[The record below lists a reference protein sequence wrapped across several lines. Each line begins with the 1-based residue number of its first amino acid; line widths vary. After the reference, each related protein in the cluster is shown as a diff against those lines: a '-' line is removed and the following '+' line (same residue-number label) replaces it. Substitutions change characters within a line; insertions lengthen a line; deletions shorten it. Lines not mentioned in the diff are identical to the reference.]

1 MSRSTRLLSRAAL
14 TTLALSLSI
23 AGGAARAAGPSEAMG
38 KSATSAPAAA
48 PWVQVDSAWVRPM
61 VPGQTATGGF
71 MVLTARQALTLEGFS
86 MSRAGVPELHEMTMD
101 GHVMRMRAIPS
112 LALPAGQAV
121 VLRPGGHHLM
131 LTQLQDTLKAGDA
144 LSLTLKLRTADG
156 KAVTQT
162 VSVPVQAHMMM
173 PAAGGGAGASA
184 PMMPGAGGHHHH
196 GMAH

>member
-1 MSRSTRLLSRAAL
+1 
-14 TTLALSLSI
+14 
-23 AGGAARAAGPSEAMG
+23 
-38 KSATSAPAAA
+38 
-48 PWVQVDSAWVRPM
+48 
-61 VPGQTATGGF
+61 
-71 MVLTARQALTLEGFS
+71 
-86 MSRAGVPELHEMTMD
+86 
-101 GHVMRMRAIPS
+101 
-112 LALPAGQAV
+112 
-121 VLRPGGHHLM
+121 M

>member
-1 MSRSTRLLSRAAL
+1 MRRFFCETITAA
-14 TTLALSLSI
+14 
-23 AGGAARAAGPSEAMG
+23 
-38 KSATSAPAAA
+38 
-48 PWVQVDSAWVRPM
+48 
-61 VPGQTATGGF
+61 TATITGDDAHHI
-71 MVLTARQALTLEGFS
+71 TR
-86 MSRAGVPELHEMTMD
+86 
-101 GHVMRMRAIPS
+101 
-112 LALPAGQAV
+112 
-121 VLRPGGHHLM
+121 VLR
-131 LTQLQDTLKAGDA
+131 LKAGDA